1 MAIASTWKIKI
12 ALRYEEEHS
21 RFNLMTM
28 TSENPAWQITLLYDS
43 DCPLC
48 MREVNFLQ
56 RKDQGRGLVRFVD
69 VADENYDPDANF
81 GIGFVEAMERIHAYL
96 PDGTILKNVA
106 VFRRVY
112 EILGMGWV
120 YGATKIPVIGKAVD
134 FAYGIWAKYRL
145 KVTGRPDLVTLIQE
159 REARKT
165 CATEAKCRI

>member
-1 MAIASTWKIKI
+1 MTADHPWK
-12 ALRYEEEHS
+12 
-21 RFNLMTM
+21 
-28 TSENPAWQITLLYDS
+28 ITLLYDS

-69 VADENYDPDANF
+69 VADDNYDPEANF
-81 GIGFVEAMERIHAYL
+81 GITFFEAMERIHAYL

-120 YGATKIPVIGKAVD
+120 YGLTKIPVIGKAVD

-159 REARKT
+159 REARQT
-165 CATEAKCRI
+165 CAVDAECAI